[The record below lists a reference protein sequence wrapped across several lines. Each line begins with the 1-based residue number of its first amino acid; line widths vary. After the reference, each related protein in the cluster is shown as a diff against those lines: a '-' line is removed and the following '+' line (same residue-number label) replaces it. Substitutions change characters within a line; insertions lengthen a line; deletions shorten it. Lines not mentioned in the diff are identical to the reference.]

1 MKAWLLAMVGVVYA
15 QQGQDVTISARLGTQ
30 QAGGERLV
38 VSVDYRDGRVIDL
51 SPPVAQG
58 LVFTPVEPIYSEV
71 VGDRILEIREYRI
84 SGPAGSYEVLPLTV
98 DWRSEEGSGSVSSYS
113 LFIDHEVEATPPG
126 ELVDIVEPDVGL
138 GISWFTVLGGGG
150 LVALI
155 GLGALAAF
163 RSLPA
168 AKVEEDEYGVPPHEA
183 ALARWRTVLA
193 DETLSV
199 DEKAFELSAL
209 FREYLEAQLH
219 FPASAWTTTESMEH
233 LAELIYLDAQH
244 LQSAKRIL
252 RATDWVKYAGV
263 STHAEALRALDSD
276 LNGFIEATKP
286 HFWGNES

>member
-155 GLGALAAF
+155 GLGALTAF

-168 AKVEEDEYGVPPHEA
+168 AKVEEDEYGVPPHEV
-183 ALARWRTVLA
+183 ALAR
-193 DETLSV
+193 
-199 DEKAFELSAL
+199 
-209 FREYLEAQLH
+209 
-219 FPASAWTTTESMEH
+219 
-233 LAELIYLDAQH
+233 
-244 LQSAKRIL
+244 
-252 RATDWVKYAGV
+252 
-263 STHAEALRALDSD
+263 
-276 LNGFIEATKP
+276 
-286 HFWGNES
+286 